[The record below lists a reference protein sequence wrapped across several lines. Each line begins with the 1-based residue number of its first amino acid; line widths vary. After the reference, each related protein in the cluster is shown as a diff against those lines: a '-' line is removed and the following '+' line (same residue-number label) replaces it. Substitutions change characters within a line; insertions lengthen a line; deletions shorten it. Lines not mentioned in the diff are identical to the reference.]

1 MRNANTPTASTT
13 ALAALTVQLASGGPD
28 MPEGCNVQLFPD
40 GEFAAR
46 DGRPGTMEDCETKV
60 WRMDADIAAALIAQ
74 VSARETPLFIDYE
87 HHTLTAK
94 DNGHK
99 AIAAGWVESLT
110 YVPGRGLFAQ
120 VDWTEA
126 ASQHIK
132 AREYRFISPL
142 FGFDLKTGAVR
153 FLINAA
159 LTNNPALDGT
169 AAVAA
174 ALETTRMED
183 PMSKKEGQT
192 ALSEDLAERLRWMLN
207 LPVTATAQEIIA
219 ELDKVKAQLG
229 GEGAADTGVSILA
242 IIKDKDAQIAAL
254 AAKAGQ
260 PDPARFVPVEGVT
273 ALTEE
278 NTALKARVAELEQ
291 ATGTAAL
298 SAQIDAALKDGRV
311 VKGLEGWLRDLAK
324 ANPEQAKAYLDKAAP
339 IAALSGMQTSAAG
352 ATPTPQGAGSGV
364 AALTA
369 EERQA
374 ASLLGMSEEDY
385 AKSKETK

>member
-1 MRNANTPTASTT
+1 MRNANHPTASPT

-28 MPEGCNVQLFPD
+28 MPEGCNIQLFPD
-40 GEFAAR
+40 GEFSAR
-46 DGRPGTMEDCETKV
+46 DGRPGLVENSQTEV

-110 YVPGRGLFAQ
+110 YVPGQGLFAQ

-132 AREYRFISPL
+132 AKEYRYISPL

-174 ALETTRMED
+174 ALEITRMED

-207 LPVTATAQEIIA
+207 LPVTATAQDIIA

-229 GEGAADTGVSILA
+229 TADTGVSILA
-242 IIKDKDAQIAAL
+242 ILQDKDAQLAALSAQVEKPDPAKFVPLAAL
-254 AAKAGQ
+254 A
-260 PDPARFVPVEGVT
+260 

-278 NTALKARVAELEQ
+278 NATLKGRVAELEQ
-291 ATGTAAL
+291 KTGTAAL
-298 SAQIDAALKDGRV
+298 SAQIDTALKDGRV
-311 VKGLEGWLRDLAK
+311 NKALEPWLRDLATSS
-324 ANPEQAKAYLDKAAP
+324 PESAKAYLDKAAP
-339 IAALSGMQTSAAG
+339 IAALSGMQTGSTG
-352 ATPTPQGAGSGV
+352 VTPTPPGAGSGV
-364 AALTA
+364 AA
-369 EERQA
+369 
-374 ASLLGMSEEDY
+374 
-385 AKSKETK
+385 

>member
-1 MRNANTPTASTT
+1 MRNANHPTASPT

-28 MPEGCNVQLFPD
+28 MPEGCNIQLFPD
-40 GEFAAR
+40 GEFSAR
-46 DGRPGTMEDCETKV
+46 DGRPGLVENSQTEV

-132 AREYRFISPL
+132 AKEYRYISPL

-174 ALETTRMED
+174 ALEITRMED

-207 LPVTATAQEIIA
+207 LPVTATAQDIIA

-229 GEGAADTGVSILA
+229 TADTGVSILA
-242 IIKDKDAQIAAL
+242 ILQDKDAQLAALSAQVEKPDPAKFVPLAAL
-254 AAKAGQ
+254 A
-260 PDPARFVPVEGVT
+260 

-278 NTALKARVAELEQ
+278 NATLKGRVAELEQ
-291 ATGTAAL
+291 KTGTAAL
-298 SAQIDAALKDGRV
+298 SAQIDTALKDGRV
-311 VKGLEGWLRDLAK
+311 NKALEPWLRDLATSS
-324 ANPEQAKAYLDKAAP
+324 PESAKAYLDKAAP
-339 IAALSGMQTSAAG
+339 IAALSGMQTGSTG
-352 ATPTPQGAGSGV
+352 VTPTPPGAGSGV
-364 AALTA
+364 AALSA
-369 EERQA
+369 EDKEA
-374 ASLLGMSEEDY
+374 ARLLGISEEDF
-385 AKSKETK
+385 AKAKENK